1 METWGGYLLMLL
13 KSFKEQLM
21 DIQQYIAAD
30 KALLLNLNGS
40 DSLFWD
46 GFMWIATSTI
56 VWVPVAVIL
65 LYIIIKNNKIQEAC
79 LIVVMIALVIT
90 LADQIASGF
99 CKPFF
104 SRFRPTQDSDIM
116 YMVDIV
122 NGYRGGRFGFIS
134 SHAANT
140 FAVTVFLSLL
150 IKRKSLTLMLVFWA
164 VLNSYSRIYLGV
176 HYPGDILFGT
186 LEGGII
192 GYLVYL
198 LYKLIQ
204 NKFFYKPRCISN
216 QYTASGYLISDINL
230 LYAVL
235 FSTYFFIII
244 AGIIVIQ
251 TLNL

>member
-1 METWGGYLLMLL
+1 
-13 KSFKEQLM
+13 M

-30 KALLLNLNGS
+30 KELLLSLNGS

-46 GFMWIATSTI
+46 GFMWVATSTV
-56 VWVPVAVIL
+56 VWLPVAVIL
-65 LYIIIKNNKIQEAC
+65 LYIIIKNNKLQETL
-79 LIVVMIALVIT
+79 LIIAMIALVIT
-90 LADQIASGF
+90 LADQIASGI

-104 SRFRPTQDSDIM
+104 ARYRPTQDPDIM

-150 IKRKSLTLMLVFWA
+150 IRRYSLTFMLVAWA
-164 VLNSYSRIYLGV
+164 LLNSYSRIYLGV

-186 LEGGII
+186 LEGCAV

-198 LYKLIQ
+198 LYRFIQ
-204 NKFFYKPRCISN
+204 KKCFPKPRCISN
-216 QYTASGYLISDINL
+216 QYTAGGYLIDDIRL
-230 LYAVL
+230 LHFVL
-235 FSTYFFIII
+235 IATYFFIIV
-244 AGIIVIQ
+244 AGIV
-251 TLNL
+251 TACRLHL